1 LRGNKNKWSALE
13 DQTLNQIV
21 KEKGP
26 KDWTAISEKL
36 NENILEHIKNLS
48 EEDKEDIS
56 YIQRNGKQCRE
67 RWITSLDPSINKSQW
82 SMKEDIEFLEL
93 WINLGNK
100 WREIANM
107 IDGRTESQIKNRFK
121 LLLRR
126 EHIQQSKI
134 DPNQL
139 RSIIIP

>member
-36 NENILEHIKNLS
+36 NENILEHIKILS

-56 YIQRNGKQCRE
+56 YI
-67 RWITSLDPSINKSQW
+67 
-82 SMKEDIEFLEL
+82 
-93 WINLGNK
+93 
-100 WREIANM
+100 
-107 IDGRTESQIKNRFK
+107 
-121 LLLRR
+121 
-126 EHIQQSKI
+126 
-134 DPNQL
+134 
-139 RSIIIP
+139 